1 MTAPAA
7 EARGLWRWSVFAA
20 MLGAAGLP
28 IYIHAPKFY
37 AETYGVELAT
47 MGVVLALLRLT
58 DVVQDPLLGWL
69 AEAQRARRRRMVTGA
84 AAGLVLAMLC
94 LFAVA
99 PPFSP
104 LVWFALSLAGLF
116 TAFSLLTILFYAQAV
131 ERGAALGPSGHLS
144 LAGWREAGSLFGIS
158 LAAMAPFLLGLGT
171 DRPFVAFALGFAGI
185 AGLAV
190 FAMRGQWRHAPAEQR
205 PRPDKP
211 IQRFR
216 PVLSDPIARRLLT
229 ISVVNAAP
237 VAVTSTLFLFF
248 VDSRLGAPDWAGPL
262 LLLFFLSAAGSAPIW
277 GRLAARYGGKP
288 VLLSAMAIAI
298 AAFGWAL
305 ALGTGDLAG
314 FALICV
320 VSGAAMAA
328 DMTLLP
334 ALFAQRLAQLHQGGE
349 SAAFGLWSFAAKL
362 SLALAAAAL
371 LPALQAAGYRVGA
384 ENDPTALWA
393 LSLLYAGLPCVL
405 KLIAVAL
412 VLRSDISTAA
422 PSPLV
427 ATMNRKAF

>member
-7 EARGLWRWSVFAA
+7 EGRGLWRWSVFAA
-20 MLGAAGLP
+20 VIGAAGLP

-37 AETYGVELAT
+37 AESYGVELAT

-69 AEAQRARRRRMVTGA
+69 AEALRHRRAGVVAGA
-84 AAGLVLAMLC
+84 TAILVIAMLC
-94 LFAVA
+94 LFAVF
-99 PPFSP
+99 PPLLP
-104 LVWFALSLAGLF
+104 LVWFALSLGALF

-131 ERGAALGPSGHLS
+131 ERGAALGPAGHLS
-144 LAGWREAGSLFGIS
+144 LAGWREAGSLIGIS
-158 LAAMAPFLLGLGT
+158 LAAMAPFLLGPWT
-171 DRPFVAFALGFAGI
+171 DRPFAAFAIGFAGLAAFAL
-185 AGLAV
+185 
-190 FAMRGQWRHAPAEQR
+190 FAMRGAWGQATAAPPPRH
-205 PRPDKP
+205 DKAV
-211 IQRFR
+211 QRFR
-216 PVLSDPIARRLLT
+216 PILADPVARRLLV

-248 VDSRLGAPDWAGPL
+248 VESRLGAPDWAGPL

-277 GRLAARYGGKP
+277 SRLAARFGEKP

-298 AAFGWAL
+298 ASFVWAL
-305 ALGTGDLAG
+305 VLGTGDLAA
-314 FALICV
+314 FAVICV

-334 ALFAQRLAQLHQGGE
+334 ALFARRLAQLNRGGE

-371 LPALQAAGYRVGA
+371 LPTLQASGFRIG
-384 ENDPTALWA
+384 EDNDQRALWA
-393 LSLLYAGLPCVL
+393 LSLLYAGLPCLL
-405 KLIAVAL
+405 KLIAAAL
-412 VLRSDISTAA
+412 MLRSDLTLSSLAA
-422 PSPLV
+422 P
-427 ATMNRKAF
+427 TNGKAV